1 MEFQEYQRRADTTLL
16 ESLRRNLIERLTKL
30 NLWGPRELA
39 EATDEYLKTST
50 KGHRDENESG
60 MDIEHFVEELGD
72 CFWCVSE
79 ICRDYNIPLQ
89 QVAQENLIKI
99 SKRYNKSNDINTDVN
114 TFGKYEEEARK
125 TIKEKYRTIDE
136 QTQQKAKIEIS
147 LNGIVR
153 ELGIFASEVSK
164 QVIGFYADEVLEPN
178 SEMLKEKAGDTLW
191 YMMLACNTVGYSLEQ
206 MVQMNLAKLQ
216 ERYGS
221 QTVKV
226 QEKTGTQSQ
235 DQGLEIGD

>member
-1 MEFQEYQRRADTTLL
+1 MKFQEYQRKADTTLL
-16 ESLRRNLIERLTKL
+16 ESLRRNLIERLAKL
-30 NLWGPRELA
+30 NLWGAGELA
-39 EATDEYLKTST
+39 EAAEEYLKTST

-79 ICRDYNIPLQ
+79 ICRDYNIPLEQ
-89 QVAQENLIKI
+89 AAQENLIKI

-114 TFGKYEEEARK
+114 TFGEYEEEARK
-125 TIKEKYRTIDE
+125 TIKEKYRTIDG
-136 QTQQKAKIEIS
+136 QTQQEAKIVIS
-147 LNGIVR
+147 LNGIAR
-153 ELGIFASEVSK
+153 ELGLFTSEVSK

-178 SEMLKEKAGDTLW
+178 REMLKEKAGDTLW

-216 ERYGS
+216 GRYGRNIENE
-221 QTVKV
+221 
-226 QEKTGTQSQ
+226 QEAVR
-235 DQGLEIGD
+235 D